1 MHKFIFLL
9 LFIIN
14 IKVIILIIYKKL
26 CYLKITI
33 NLNLYYFEISLF

>member
-1 MHKFIFLL
+1 MHKFILLL

-14 IKVIILIIYKKL
+14 IKVIFLIIYKKL